1 MYVLLFPHGEPGWGP
16 SMQLNHSDGQED
28 DGEGDEAH
36 GEGRKLFSSH
46 RF

>member
-1 MYVLLFPHGEPGWGP
+1 
-16 SMQLNHSDGQED
+16 MQLNHSDGQED